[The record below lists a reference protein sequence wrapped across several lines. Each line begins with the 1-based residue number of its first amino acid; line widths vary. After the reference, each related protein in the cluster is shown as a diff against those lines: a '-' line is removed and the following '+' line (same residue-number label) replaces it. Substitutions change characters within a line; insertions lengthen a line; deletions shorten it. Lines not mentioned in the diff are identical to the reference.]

1 MKKVLIFIMVLL
13 LIGCQESVDI
23 VEEEI
28 AKGVRVSEIT
38 SHVYVDEEIY
48 VGYVKSAGL
57 LKQAFEV
64 EGKIDAVHVSVG
76 DEVKAGDVIASI
88 DTEGLQYALNAAS
101 AEMSAA
107 NAQYRKAI
115 ESSGYAKDLY
125 EDTKQL
131 YEAGVSS
138 KAEFDKVKLNYDVAM
153 NEVNSARELVNQA
166 VTNVDVKTYMM
177 DQSEL
182 FASKDG
188 IVVDVLYEVGELI
201 PSGYP
206 VVVIRDELPV
216 VSFGITQDDL
226 KFIKLDDTLSLI
238 CDETTSKGQII
249 SINQTPD
256 TVTQTYEVEVS
267 LSKDLPLGA
276 IVSIGVPTED
286 YLGTK
291 IPLGAVRSDG
301 EDFVFVVV
309 EDRVVRTAIQVVAIF
324 NQEVIVTGIPD
335 DSLLVVEGIMGLTTG
350 DLVKIVE
357 DES

>member
-1 MKKVLIFIMVLL
+1 MKKVLIFIIVLL

-88 DTEGLQYALNAAS
+88 DTEGLQYALNAAG

-138 KAEFDKVKLNYDVAM
+138 KAEFDKVKLNYDVAL

-267 LSKDLPLGA
+267 LNKDLPLGA

>member
-1 MKKVLIFIMVLL
+1 MKKVLIFIIVLL

-28 AKGVRVSEIT
+28 AKGVRISEIT

-138 KAEFDKVKLNYDVAM
+138 KY
-153 NEVNSARELVNQA
+153 Q
-166 VTNVDVKTYMM
+166 
-177 DQSEL
+177 Q
-182 FASKDG
+182 
-188 IVVDVLYEVGELI
+188 
-201 PSGYP
+201 
-206 VVVIRDELPV
+206 
-216 VSFGITQDDL
+216 
-226 KFIKLDDTLSLI
+226 
-238 CDETTSKGQII
+238 
-249 SINQTPD
+249 
-256 TVTQTYEVEVS
+256 
-267 LSKDLPLGA
+267 
-276 IVSIGVPTED
+276 
-286 YLGTK
+286 
-291 IPLGAVRSDG
+291 
-301 EDFVFVVV
+301 
-309 EDRVVRTAIQVVAIF
+309 
-324 NQEVIVTGIPD
+324 
-335 DSLLVVEGIMGLTTG
+335 
-350 DLVKIVE
+350 
-357 DES
+357 